1 MKKPGINGSSR
12 KTRSVKMKA
21 AKKSTI
27 PLERTKRSK
36 TREAAR
42 QQQLLSKIQGKR
54 KPGPR
59 KKKVNFVTELVPLE
73 TIDPEI
79 PYRFLVQ
86 HAPFGIGIIQGGQVV
101 LANPT
106 LAKMLGFRSSS
117 DIEGKPILDFVE
129 EHSRRSFSLLQ
140 QRKLRDEAIPS
151 KFELKLYRSDKS
163 LVDVEVSLTIGY
175 FQSATAIISF
185 VNDVTD
191 RKELE
196 RRHSDSEHLFR
207 NVVNSIV
214 DALVIT
220 DLHGKVL
227 DVNDEFERL
236 TGYSRREV
244 SGAEIPHPWV
254 SEEEL
259 RNYIRWLERLRENSY
274 LKDFDVTWIR
284 KDGTPVAVSLS
295 TTMLRNANGEPALM
309 VNIARDISE
318 RQQVQRDL
326 AEQFQR
332 IQVLYEL
339 SRALTETWDLRT
351 VAEKTYQQIK
361 RVIPANVF
369 FISLYDEQ
377 TQTIQPVFA
386 VDETLPSPE
395 GIVHRESPIPLQEAV
410 ACSRVIESRESILEL
425 RPAPLTGPKYMPFGN
440 KNKPSA
446 SLMFVPMFSKERIIG
461 ILSVQ
466 SYGHDAYSRDGLALV
481 ESIASVAAIAVE
493 KVKLHQETVSK
504 SLEIEARNR
513 ELDDFTYV
521 VSHDLKEPLISIE
534 GYSKILKQ
542 EYEKVFSESG
552 KEFIRSILEA
562 CSHTKK
568 LIEDLLQ
575 LSRVGKLAEVKH
587 EVNVEWLIA
596 EVLDELKYTVQER
609 KAIITIQ
616 EHLPKVVSVETY
628 LKIVFRNLLSN
639 AIKFCDKAVPA
650 IFIGIQPGTER
661 VFFVRDNGI
670 GIEREYYEKIF
681 MIFQRLHKREDYEG
695 TGAGLTIA
703 KKIIEAHGG
712 RIWVESSLG
721 EGSTF
726 YFSVPG

>member
-1 MKKPGINGSSR
+1 MKREKKQSLHRQGKQRR
-12 KTRSVKMKA
+12 KTRV
-21 AKKSTI
+21 
-27 PLERTKRSK
+27 
-36 TREAAR
+36 AAR
-42 QQQLLSKIQGKR
+42 QQELLSKISHKR
-54 KPGPR
+54 KSSSR
-59 KKKVNFVTELVPLE
+59 EKKINFVTELVPVQ
-73 TIDPEI
+73 TIDQEV

-86 HAPFGIGIIQGGQVV
+86 HAPFGIGIIQNNLLV

-106 LAKMLGFRSSS
+106 LAKMLGYRSSS
-117 DIEGKPILDFVE
+117 DLEGKPILDFVE

-151 KFELKLYRSDKS
+151 KFELQFHRLDT
-163 LVDVEVSLTIGY
+163 LLIDVELSLTIGY
-175 FQSATAIISF
+175 FQGATAITLF
-185 VNDVTD
+185 ANDVTD
-191 RKELE
+191 RKQIE
-196 RRHSDSEHLFR
+196 RHHSDSEHLFR

-236 TGYSRREV
+236 TGYPRREV
-244 SGAEIPHPWV
+244 HGAEIPHPWV
-254 SEEEL
+254 PEEEL

-274 LKDFDVTWIR
+274 LKDFDITWIR
-284 KDGTPVAVSLS
+284 KDGQRVAVSLS
-295 TTMLRNANGEPALM
+295 TTLLRNASGEPALM

-318 RQQVQRDL
+318 RQQAQRDL

-332 IQVLYEL
+332 LQVLYEL

-361 RVIPANVF
+361 RAISADVF
-369 FISLYDEQ
+369 YISLYDEQ
-377 TQTIQPVFA
+377 TQSVHPIFS
-386 VDETLPSPE
+386 VDESVIQVPE
-395 GIVHRESPIPLQEAV
+395 HDATDTGIPLEQAT
-410 ACSRVIESRESILEL
+410 ACARVVSSRQSFLEL
-425 RPAPLTGPKYMPFGN
+425 RPSPVVGPKYMPYGN
-440 KNKPSA
+440 VAKPSA

-466 SYGHDAYSRDGLALV
+466 SYEHDAYTRDGLALV
-481 ESIASVAAIAVE
+481 ESIASVAAIAAE
-493 KVKLHQETVSK
+493 KVKLHQETIAK
-504 SLEIEARNR
+504 SLVIESRNR

-542 EYEKVFSESG
+542 EYEQIFSETG

-562 CSHTKK
+562 CTHTKK

-587 EVNVEWLIA
+587 EVDVQWLIT
-596 EVLDELKYTVQER
+596 EVLDELKYSIQES
-609 KAIITIQ
+609 KAVVTIQ
-616 EHLPKVVSVETY
+616 PNLPKVVSVETY

-639 AIKFCDKAVPA
+639 AIKFCDKPVPK
-650 IFIGIQPGTER
+650 IEIGVRPGSDR
-661 VFFVRDNGI
+661 VFFVSDNGI
-670 GIEREYYEKIF
+670 GIEPEYFEKIF
-681 MIFQRLHKREDYEG
+681 MIFQRLHKREEYEG

-721 EGSTF
+721 ESATF
-726 YFSVPG
+726 YFHLPG